1 MEAEGVVVVEV
12 EVGVVDTVDD
22 AVDAGVGTVEGAVV
36 DKVDVVDEVVVDEVV
51 VDKAVVDEVVD
62 EVVAGEVVDETDA
75 AVVEVNEEVDGT
87 EVETEVAEEERSSR
101 QIDNKL
107 STWRR
112 RPLCNSPWCN
122 LRLGRFLETSRVSL
136 TESG

>member
-1 MEAEGVVVVEV
+1 MVVEV

-36 DKVDVVDEVVVDEVV
+36 DKVDVDEVV